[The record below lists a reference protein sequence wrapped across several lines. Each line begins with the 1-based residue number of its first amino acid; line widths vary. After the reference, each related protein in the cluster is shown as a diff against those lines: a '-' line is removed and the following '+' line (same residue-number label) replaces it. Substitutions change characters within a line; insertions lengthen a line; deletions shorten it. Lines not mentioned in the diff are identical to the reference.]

1 LITGFVGIGSNEVE
15 AGHPRF
21 IDLAGERGGRVY
33 INDRKY
39 FENVE
44 RDVWNFQI
52 GAYPVL
58 HRWLQDRQGRILEW
72 QDLRHFQQIVV
83 ALHRTLELIA
93 EINDLIPSWPL
104 V

>member
-1 LITGFVGIGSNEVE
+1 
-15 AGHPRF
+15 
-21 IDLAGERGGRVY
+21 
-33 INDRKY
+33 
-39 FENVE
+39 
-44 RDVWNFQI
+44 
-52 GAYPVL
+52 
-58 HRWLQDRQGRILEW
+58 LEW